1 MSVKTIPYSETNY
14 FSKLVCD
21 YLAEKP
27 ELQSFYNRFPKL
39 ENFEGQLQEKQ
50 KSLRSDIN
58 RNRSATNID
67 DDIVKRSLSGA
78 DNRSLSGAEVTS
90 RQILVKALNDQYQN
104 LKVSKAT
111 QNNINSLSK
120 ETTFT
125 ITTGHQLNLFTG
137 SLYFLYKIFSVIN
150 LSEELNKKHPNN
162 HFVPVYWM
170 ATEDHDFDEINYFN
184 LFGKKIQWK
193 RNTSGAVGELSTE
206 GLEVLQIELAS
217 KIGNSENAQKL
228 SHLFTEAYVKHNNL
242 TDATRYLANELFL
255 DYGLVII
262 DGNDRVLKQQFIP
275 FAAKELTENLAFKI
289 INKTTEKLEDLGFKR
304 QVNPREINLF
314 YLSENLRERIVE
326 VDGQYKINNT
336 QLTFS
341 KEEILKELQNHP
353 ERFSPNA
360 LLRPLFQEV
369 VLPNLCY
376 VGGGGELAYWF
387 QLKDYFE
394 NIEITFPMLLLRN
407 SVLLV
412 PKKLSDKLAKLN
424 ENIESLFLSEYELE
438 KKHTL
443 QLSDIK
449 IDFTPQRAYL
459 KKQFKD
465 LYQVAKK
472 TDKSFIGAVAAQE
485 KKQLNGLDNLEKR
498 LLKAEKRKLADQ
510 LKRLTS
516 IQNELFP
523 KESLQE
529 RTVNF
534 SEFYLEFGD
543 LLLKELKSNLNP
555 LVNEFTVLEL

>member
-1 MSVKTIPYSETNY
+1 MSVKTIPYAETNY
-14 FSKLVCD
+14 FSKLVGD

-39 ENFEGQLQEKQ
+39 ENFEGQFVEKE
-50 KSLRSDIN
+50 KSLRL
-58 RNRSATNID
+58 RSATN
-67 DDIVKRSLSGA
+67 
-78 DNRSLSGAEVTS
+78 S
-90 RQILVKALNDQYQN
+90 RTTLINVLNTQYKN
-104 LKVSKAT
+104 LKVSEAT

-120 ETTFT
+120 ETSFT

-137 SLYFLYKIFSVIN
+137 PLYFLYKIFSVIN
-150 LSEELNKKHPNN
+150 LSEELNKNHSNN

-184 LFGKKIQWK
+184 LFGKKIEWK
-193 RNTSGAVGELSTE
+193 RKASGAVGELSTE
-206 GLEVLQIELAS
+206 GLEELLNELKSELGA
-217 KIGNSENAQKL
+217 SENAQKL
-228 SHLFTEAYVKHNNL
+228 FSLFYEAYIKHNNL
-242 TDATRYLANELFL
+242 ADATRYLANELFS

-262 DGNDRVLKQQFIP
+262 DGNDSDLKKQFIP
-275 FAAKELTENLAFKI
+275 FAEKELTENLAFKI
-289 INKTTEKLEDLGFKR
+289 INKTTEKLEGLGFKR

-314 YLSENLRERIVE
+314 YLTENLRERIIEEEGV
-326 VDGQYKINNT
+326 YKINNT
-336 QLTFS
+336 ELTFS
-341 KEEILKELQNHP
+341 KEEILKELKEFP

-387 QLKDYFE
+387 QLKDYFKNVE
-394 NIEITFPMLLLRN
+394 VTFPILLLRN

-412 PKKLSDKLAKLN
+412 PKKLIKKLEKLN
-424 ENIESLFLSEYELE
+424 ENIEALFLSQYDLE

-443 QLSDIK
+443 QLSTIK
-449 IDFTPQRAYL
+449 IDFTTQRVHL

-465 LYQVAKK
+465 LYEVALQ
-472 TDKSFIGAVAAQE
+472 TEKSFLGAVAAQE

-510 LKRLTS
+510 LNRLTS
-516 IQNELFP
+516 IQNQLFP

-529 RTVNF
+529 RTLNF
-534 SEFYLEFGD
+534 SEFYLEFRDG
-543 LLLKELKSNLNP
+543 LMKELKEKLNP
-555 LVNEFTVLEL
+555 LDHKFSIIELHS